1 MPASPNDPRTKR
13 RKAAGDD
20 INKMGMAPQPIPGLP
35 QNQKGGNVANYA
47 AFDKDG
53 QMGQQMGTAGG
64 FLPYGDMKVDKKGE
78 AALGNIGF
86 VGVSGQPQNIVPGRA
101 QNMGAAYNAQMQPDL
116 MSMEMMEPAYEIA
129 SAAGKT
135 MPNGLNNGKPV
146 SYNVTALGPTG
157 GRDPGMLPPELSYS
171 SENNLP
177 MSGGMSTGRGGGRNK
192 GKK

>member
-20 INKMGMAPQPIPGLP
+20 INKMGMSPQPIPGLP
-35 QNQKGGNVANYA
+35 QDGKGGNAMNNPMYDLNGQMSQKMGVGGGKFMYG
-47 AFDKDG
+47 DG
-53 QMGQQMGTAGG
+53 QLDA
-64 FLPYGDMKVDKKGE
+64 KGE
-78 AALGNIGF
+78 AALGNVGF
-86 VGVSGQPQNIVPGRA
+86 VGVSGQPQNIVPGRS

-135 MPNGLNNGKPV
+135 MPNGLNNGLPV

-171 SENNLP
+171 SEKNLP

-192 GKK
+192 GKN